1 MEVKCWQIAFCS
13 ESQSRKTFFSLM
25 ILGVSERWS
34 WELQCS
40 VNKELSF
47 LRHRKQQVF
56 WEKMYSKKSSLFRD
70 SVEKS
75 VCVFSKNKWKPPS
88 LKLLLRVLHQRSSHS
103 DVLPLKN
110 TSNLKCVRTELR
122 TCLGMHVRIKDF
134 KI

>member
-25 ILGVSERWS
+25 ILDVSERWS

-75 VCVFSKNKWKPPS
+75 LCVFSKNKWKQPS

-110 TSNLKCVRTELR
+110 TRQLEMCEDRVKNMFGNACKN
-122 TCLGMHVRIKDF
+122 
-134 KI
+134 